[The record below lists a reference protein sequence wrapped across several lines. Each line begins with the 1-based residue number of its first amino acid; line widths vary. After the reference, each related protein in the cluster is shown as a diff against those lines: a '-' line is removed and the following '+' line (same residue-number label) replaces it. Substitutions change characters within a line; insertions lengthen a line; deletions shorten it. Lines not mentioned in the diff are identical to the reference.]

1 MASNV
6 VVHKCGSI
14 SHIGLDVPCA
24 LTIEPNA
31 LLGEDSK
38 IWPCAGQARIHSSL
52 TNAWSFIRSTVGIP
66 SLSDNIA
73 HVTTIL
79 YMFAWTTEFLLQ
91 YD

>member
-1 MASNV
+1 
-6 VVHKCGSI
+6 
-14 SHIGLDVPCA
+14 
-24 LTIEPNA
+24 
-31 LLGEDSK
+31 
-38 IWPCAGQARIHSSL
+38 L